1 MADLLP
7 PDPDDEGSPL
17 SVIPPPPASI
27 TSPPPSPTFP
37 DPEAMVVAL
46 VLSPTAY
53 PRNQF
58 FALFNIAPL
67 RKARWRAAQ
76 LRGLVNALARP
87 KAPIVDYT
95 IRPHENGKV
104 LSYRVP
110 SVNLRVRAFLQ
121 PHEAAVV
128 ELAVAK
134 IRGEEPPADSL
145 AMVNRWLERLA
156 PSNDVPP
163 SENSPPPA
171 RSGSRP

>member
-1 MADLLP
+1 M
-7 PDPDDEGSPL
+7 
-17 SVIPPPPASI
+17 
-27 TSPPPSPTFP
+27 
-37 DPEAMVVAL
+37 VAL

-53 PRNQF
+53 PRNRF
-58 FALFNIAPL
+58 FSLFNIAPL

-87 KAPIVDYT
+87 KAPVVDYS
-95 IRPHENGKV
+95 IQPHETGKV

-121 PHEAAVV
+121 AHEAAVV

-134 IRGEEPPADSL
+134 IRGEDPPPESVAT
-145 AMVNRWLERLA
+145 VNRWLERLA
-156 PSNDVPP
+156 PSNDIPP
-163 SENSPPPA
+163 QDSAPPA

>member
-1 MADLLP
+1 MPDTFP
-7 PDPDDEGSPL
+7 PDPDDEEESPL

-27 TSPPPSPTFP
+27 TSPPPSPTYP

-46 VLSPTAY
+46 VLSPSSY
-53 PRNQF
+53 PRNRF

-87 KAPIVDYT
+87 QAPVTDYS
-95 IRPHENGKV
+95 IRHHESGKV

-110 SVNLRVRAFLQ
+110 SMNLRVRAFLQ

-128 ELAVAK
+128 ELAVAR
-134 IRGEEPPADSL
+134 IRGEAPPSEAAST
-145 AMVNRWLERLA
+145 VNRWLSRLA
-156 PSNDVPP
+156 PAPP
-163 SENSPPPA
+163 EAPPA

>member
-1 MADLLP
+1 MPDPFPL
-7 PDPDDEGSPL
+7 DPDDEGSPV

-46 VLSPTAY
+46 VLSPASY
-53 PRNQF
+53 PRNRF

-87 KAPIVDYT
+87 KDPITDYG
-95 IRPHENGKV
+95 IRPHDTGKI

-110 SVNLRVRAFLQ
+110 AVNLRVRAFLQ
-121 PHEAAVV
+121 HHEAAVV
-128 ELAVAK
+128 EVAVAK
-134 IRGEEPPADSL
+134 IRGEEPPLDAL
-145 AMVNRWLERLA
+145 ATVNRWLGRLS
-156 PSNDVPP
+156 PVPP
-163 SENSPPPA
+163 SRPPEAPPI
-171 RSGSRP
+171 RSGSQP

>member
-1 MADLLP
+1 M
-7 PDPDDEGSPL
+7 
-17 SVIPPPPASI
+17 
-27 TSPPPSPTFP
+27 
-37 DPEAMVVAL
+37 VAL
-46 VLSPTAY
+46 VLSPAAY
-53 PRNQF
+53 PRNRF
-58 FALFNIAPL
+58 FSLFNIAPL

-87 KAPIVDYT
+87 KAPIVDYS
-95 IRPHENGKV
+95 IRSHETGKV

-134 IRGEEPPADSL
+134 IRGEEPPPESL
-145 AMVNRWLERLA
+145 AVVNRWLGRLA
-156 PSNDVPP
+156 PSNDVP
-163 SENSPPPA
+163 SQDSAPPV

>member
-7 PDPDDEGSPL
+7 PDPDDEGSPV

-46 VLSPTAY
+46 VLSPAAY
-53 PRNQF
+53 PRNRF
-58 FALFNIAPL
+58 FSLFNIAPL

-87 KAPIVDYT
+87 KAPIVDYS
-95 IRPHENGKV
+95 IRSHETGKV

-134 IRGEEPPADSL
+134 IRGEEPPPESL
-145 AMVNRWLERLA
+145 AVVNRWLGRLA
-156 PSNDVPP
+156 PSNDVP
-163 SENSPPPA
+163 SQDSAPPV